1 MAAQTTLYLPAQF
14 TPTNNNNSS
23 SAKQQGASSNSAH
36 VSAQPA
42 LPGGLY
48 GQIVSCDQLS
58 HHYHYSNQLPQQ
70 QPDQLV
76 GPCPDVEVGGAV
88 GVDVL
93 VGGTGGGIGMTKANH
108 DASGVHGGFAFG
120 HGHGYGYA
128 PEPPMQQQPA
138 YDFAGGNLQG
148 VQMAPVPLPIPVHQ
162 QHHQMQAM
170 QQQQQQQVQTA
181 AYRDPAT
188 GPLRKLSVD
197 LIKTYKSINEMYY
210 KKKRH
215 DAPPAAQQN
224 KRDKKAVYNDGYDD
238 QNHDY
243 VVRPGE
249 LWLDRYEVDSLIGKG
264 SFGQV
269 VKAYDY
275 QEQQYVAIKIIKN
288 KKPFLN
294 QAQIEVRLLEMMNQY
309 PEASSFVVRLRRHFM
324 FRSHLFLVFEL
335 LSYNLYDLLRNTNF
349 ARRFAQQLC
358 AALEFLSRSDLQIIH
373 SDLKPENILLVNPK
387 RSTIKIIDFGSSC
400 QYHSK
405 IYQYIQS
412 RFYRSPEVLMGID
425 YGLAI
430 DTWSLACILVEMH
443 TGEPLFAGQNE
454 FDQMMKIVEVL
465 GMPPKHIIE
474 MGKKSGK
481 YFERLPD
488 GSYQPK
494 RPPSAESG
502 GNGAGSRRP
511 VTYRPPGTRLL
522 RDLLGCDQGGPGG
535 RRHGEA
541 GHSPADYH
549 RFLDLVARMLEY
561 DPRQRLRP
569 HEAMQH
575 RFFRRESAAG
585 EQQQQQQAA
594 VAAAAAAAGS
604 SAVPSSMVTSTV
616 LSSQAMGLPQLQH
629 QLHQHQQQLPMLQL
643 HAGSQSQAAAAAA
656 DPAQQAAGLAPGSQ
670 KYTKLIAGFS
680 SGQMH

>member
-1 MAAQTTLYLPAQF
+1 
-14 TPTNNNNSS
+14 
-23 SAKQQGASSNSAH
+23 
-36 VSAQPA
+36 
-42 LPGGLY
+42 
-48 GQIVSCDQLS
+48 
-58 HHYHYSNQLPQQ
+58 
-70 QPDQLV
+70 
-76 GPCPDVEVGGAV
+76 
-88 GVDVL
+88 
-93 VGGTGGGIGMTKANH
+93 MTKANH

-120 HGHGYGYA
+120 HGYGYA
-128 PEPPMQQQPA
+128 PEPPMQQQQPA

-148 VQMAPVPLPIPVHQ
+148 VQMAPLPLPIPVHQ

-210 KKKRH
+210 KKKRRMKEPPAAPASNNAAAAPASNNAAAAPATVNVVGNSAAVGGGGGGGGGVNLTAD

-349 ARRFAQQLC
+349 RGVSLNLTRKFAQQLC

-535 RRHGEA
+535 RRNGEA

-616 LSSQAMGLPQLQH
+616 L
-629 QLHQHQQQLPMLQL
+629 
-643 HAGSQSQAAAAAA
+643 
-656 DPAQQAAGLAPGSQ
+656 
-670 KYTKLIAGFS
+670 
-680 SGQMH
+680 